1 MASKTPAAQL
11 DREIAESRLVHRAQR
26 EWSKLA
32 GEPVEVEL
40 ISGGLYALGSELAV
54 LRLFYKFRHS
64 KGVDAKFSKNLNS
77 WAFGPVETHL

>member
-1 MASKTPAAQL
+1 MARKTSAQL
-11 DREIAESRLVHRAQR
+11 DREIAHSQLVHRAQR

-32 GEPVEVEL
+32 GEQVEVEL
-40 ISGGLYALGSELAV
+40 IKGGLYALGSELAV

-77 WAFGPVETHL
+77 WAFGPVETSL